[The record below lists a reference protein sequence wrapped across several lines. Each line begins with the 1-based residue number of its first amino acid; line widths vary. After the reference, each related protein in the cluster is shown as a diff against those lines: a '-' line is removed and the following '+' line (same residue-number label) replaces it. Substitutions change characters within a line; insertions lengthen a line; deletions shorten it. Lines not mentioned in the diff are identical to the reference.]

1 MYDIS
6 YKIIKQNYLQNLR
19 TDENLRKELA
29 QTFNGQNKLYAK
41 SSNELSLDFIK
52 EFMNFPLNS

>member
-29 QTFNGQNKLYAK
+29 QTF
-41 SSNELSLDFIK
+41 
-52 EFMNFPLNS
+52 